1 MVEIPIERQ
10 SPLMRDERVKT
21 LKLLVRELP
30 EIIMEL
36 EHVQHWTISETRF
49 ADEVADILEQRGV
62 L

>member
-10 SPLMRDERVKT
+10 SQRMRDERIKT

-30 EIIMEL
+30 AMILEL
-36 EHVQHWTISETRF
+36 EHVQHWTISEIRF
-49 ADEVADILEQRGV
+49 ADEVTEILEQRGV